1 MAENKVKFGL
11 KNLYYA
17 LAQINEQDNT
27 ATYKP
32 PVRWP
37 GAVSLSMAAQGGE
50 SKFYADDGIYFATAA
65 NNGYSGDLE
74 AALVPKSFL
83 LDVLGEME
91 DANGV
96 VVDDTNA
103 VPACFALLFEFQGD
117 QHGRRHVL
125 YNCTA
130 SRPDVASKT
139 KGETIDPQTEK
150 VTITAAPI
158 HNNELNKDI
167 SKASVTADKD
177 VYKDW
182 FKEVYLPKARPDAD
196 AGGEE

>member
-1 MAENKVKFGL
+1 MPENRVKFGL

-17 LAQINEQDNT
+17 LAKISEEDNT
-27 ATYKP
+27 ATYSA

-50 SKFYADDGIYFATAA
+50 SKFYADDGIYLAVTA

-74 AALVPKSFL
+74 AALVPESFL
-83 LDVLGEME
+83 LDVLHETK

-96 VVDDTNA
+96 IVDDTNA
-103 VPACFALLFEFQGD
+103 VPECFALLFEFQGD
-117 QHGRRHVL
+117 RQARRHVL

-139 KGETIDPQTEK
+139 KGESIEPQTEK

-158 HNNELNKDI
+158 HSKELGRDM
-167 SKASVTADKD
+167 SKASVSADKE

-182 FKEVYLPKARPDAD
+182 FKTVYVPKAVSEQEP
-196 AGGEE
+196 EE

>member
-1 MAENKVKFGL
+1 MPNNRVKFGL
-11 KNLYYA
+11 KNVYYA
-17 LAQINEQDNT
+17 IAEISEEDNT

-50 SKFYADDGIYFATAA
+50 SKFYADDGIYFAVTA

-74 AALVPKSFL
+74 AALVPESFL
-83 LDVLGEME
+83 LDVLGETK

-96 VVDDTNA
+96 MVDDTNA

-117 QHGRRHVL
+117 RHGRRHVL

-139 KGETIDPQTEK
+139 KGESIEPQTEK
-150 VTITAAPI
+150 VTITGAPI
-158 HNNELNKDI
+158 HSSELDRDM
-167 SKASVTADKD
+167 SKASVGADKEA
-177 VYKDW
+177 YKDW
-182 FKEVYLPKARPDAD
+182 FKEVYLPKALA
-196 AGGEE
+196 AGSEE